1 MKKHELG
8 TYKIDKISLSSF
20 DDKRHVLDDGI
31 CALAYSHND
40 SITSCKEIKKDC
52 DKKYCKE
59 IKKDCDKKDYD
70 KEDCDNSKI
79 L

>member
-1 MKKHELG
+1 MTKYLCHPLTIKDMCWNS
-8 TYKIDKISLSSF
+8 Y
-20 DDKRHVLDDGI
+20 VDDGI
-31 CALAYSHND
+31 RTLAYSHKD
-40 SITSCKEIKKDC
+40 SITSCKEIKKDY
-52 DKKYCKE
+52 DKKYCEE